1 MIKFF
6 RKIRY
11 DLMEKNK
18 TGKYLKYAIGEIVL
32 VVIGILIALSINNW
46 NEKQQ
51 LNSKT
56 QEYYIQ
62 LLDDL
67 NKDVIFANKIIKQ
80 FDNYLKDLKAYTNSY
95 YNEDILTPIEAYK
108 QISKLAV
115 LSTSFTFNSSTIETL
130 QNNGDIGLIPSGI
143 RNRLIDLKRQQE
155 LMIIRANYT
164 NEGKNGIIQ
173 NLNPLLGS
181 TTLPNRL
188 NNQPKMK
195 EFLKIDENLREI
207 ILVYEGVHRWKSI
220 SEQES
225 INNFK
230 NMLKEIDTIV
240 RLINKELK
248 EK

>member
-1 MIKFF
+1 MLTENKFS
-6 RKIRY
+6 
-11 DLMEKNK
+11 
-18 TGKYLKYAIGEIVL
+18 KYILYAIGEIIL
-32 VVIGILIALSINNW
+32 VVIGILIALQINNW
-46 NEKQQ
+46 NENQK

-56 QEYYIQ
+56 QEYYVQ

-80 FDNYLKDLKAYTNSY
+80 FDNYLKDLKEYTNSY
-95 YNEDILTPIEAYK
+95 YKEDILAPLEAYK
-108 QISKLAV
+108 QISKLPV

-143 RNRLIDLKRQQE
+143 RNKLIDLKRQQE

-225 INNFK
+225 ISNFK
-230 NMLKEIDTIV
+230 NMLTEIETIV
-240 RLINKELK
+240 ALINKEIK
-248 EK
+248 K

>member
-1 MIKFF
+1 
-6 RKIRY
+6 
-11 DLMEKNK
+11 
-18 TGKYLKYAIGEIVL
+18 
-32 VVIGILIALSINNW
+32 
-46 NEKQQ
+46 
-51 LNSKT
+51 
-56 QEYYIQ
+56 
-62 LLDDL
+62 
-67 NKDVIFANKIIKQ
+67 
-80 FDNYLKDLKAYTNSY
+80 
-95 YNEDILTPIEAYK
+95 
-108 QISKLAV
+108 
-115 LSTSFTFNSSTIETL
+115 
-130 QNNGDIGLIPSGI
+130 
-143 RNRLIDLKRQQE
+143 
-155 LMIIRANYT
+155 MIIRANYT